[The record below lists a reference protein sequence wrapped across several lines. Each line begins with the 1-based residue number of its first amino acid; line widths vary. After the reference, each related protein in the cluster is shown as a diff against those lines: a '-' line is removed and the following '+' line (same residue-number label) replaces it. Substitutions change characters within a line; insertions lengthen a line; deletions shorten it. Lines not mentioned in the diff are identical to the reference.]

1 MRRMLPI
8 IVGLCSVFVSV
19 SASQLAQVPAAATGA
34 IVGTVVD
41 AVTGRPVPGAIVSI
55 GLPTPNEAVVGTMVS
70 TTQRQFIASGTGRFV
85 VTGVAA
91 GPVSIQVRAPG
102 YLPGGYG
109 QRRPG
114 GTTRAVVMEEGRR
127 EGPITIQLWKPA
139 AIEGRLVDEAGEPIV
154 RASVRAMRR
163 SWLAG
168 RATYLTPTSGLTDDR
183 GVFRLAGLTPGD
195 WVVTIPAT
203 YDTMPVS
210 VADEYRRVTAQ
221 GGSVAQ
227 DFRASLTNSSG
238 PFLGNAG
245 ERIGQHIMSASA
257 GLSSV
262 RIADDGRGL
271 LVYPPAFYPALSAD
285 GIETVTLESGQELT
299 GVELQVVPA
308 RTVSV
313 SGVLTGPDGPAARI
327 GVRLVPVPL
336 VGVAPEQQFETART
350 ATDATGAFTFLG
362 VPPGDYEIKATIV
375 PRPELGS
382 ASTIV
387 TSAGGMTVTSMSA
400 PTSLPEAPADP
411 TLWATGRVSVGNR
424 DLAGVSLTLQA
435 GPRVTGTLELS
446 GTATPPTVEQ
456 RQRVS
461 ITLRPIDG
469 APVPFVTPGR
479 FDAEGRFRT
488 AGYPSGRYVLTATA
502 MAPGWFLQSAML
514 GGRDISLEPVTLED
528 TDITGVV
535 LTYSDRRTEITG
547 AAIPATG
554 GDADGI
560 VIVFPSDLRAWARAG
575 MNTRQMSA
583 ARVNSNGRYT
593 ITGLPAGEYL
603 IAGLPSDVEIQ
614 TGNPGFY
621 EALVGQSTAL
631 VLSHG
636 ERRALDVR
644 ITSSRDEE
652 TPESDVDVEQGS
664 GPFVPER
671 QATQAPARDVV
682 APNVGTG
689 SISGVVTLDDE
700 AGTPVRRAQ
709 VRLTGS
715 GATGISNITSTD
727 AQGRFVFRDLPAA
740 RYNIFASRL
749 GFVGGTYG
757 QTRPG
762 LGQGAPAAIV
772 DGQHLTDLR
781 IIMARGAVITG
792 RVVDEFGQPVDR
804 APVSLMQFRTVNGE
818 RTLAQAIGAS
828 VGLTQTDDRGVYR
841 VFGLPAGEY
850 VIAVSGQNT
859 GGDLRRVSEAEL
871 AWADRPAGQP
881 APARGPTVGAAPT
894 YYPGTTDPAAAVIV
908 RVNAGEERAG
918 IDFAA
923 GFVRTATVSGRVE
936 MPDGTP
942 PRTVQM
948 SVFNEARVSNPFF
961 ISTLFARTN
970 PDGTFSSANVPP
982 GRYTL
987 LARAAAAAPPGAPP
1001 ATPAGGRPTQPA
1013 MTLWAMHEVTVD
1025 GEDVTGLTVRL
1036 AEGMTM
1042 SGRLTF
1048 DGSKESPPTTLG
1060 GYTVRVFAAATGGVS
1075 IGVPAATV
1083 NPDGTFRIEGLTP
1096 GAYRMSIG
1104 MPARTGSLP
1113 AWTVR
1118 HILHDGKDISEA
1130 VFDVRPGVDI
1140 TGLSAV
1146 LTDRVTEVSGHV
1158 LDQQGRPVTD
1168 YSVLLLPVDEQFW
1181 RTGTRRRPAPQR
1193 PDTTG
1198 RFRLIDLPAGEYYL
1212 ALVTQFEPDQLTD
1225 TTFLQSLIPSAI
1237 KFTLAEGEHKVQ
1249 DVKLAGG

>member
-1 MRRMLPI
+1 MRLTSLLVATVVGAAGLP
-8 IVGLCSVFVSV
+8 VHG
-19 SASQLAQVPAAATGA
+19 QVARPQPGATGA

-41 AVTGRPVPGAIVSI
+41 AVTGRPVPGAIVAVS
-55 GLPTPNEAVVGTMVS
+55 LPPSPEALQGVAAPPA
-70 TTQRQFIASGTGRFV
+70 QRQFIASGTGRFV
-85 VTGVAA
+85 VTGVSA
-91 GPVSIQVRAPG
+91 GPVSIAVTAPG
-102 YLPGGYG
+102 YLQGGHG

-154 RASVRAMRR
+154 RAQVRALRR
-163 SWLAG
+163 SWIGG
-168 RATYLTPTSGLTDDR
+168 RATYLTPTSGMTDDR

-195 WVVTIPAT
+195 WVVTIPVT
-203 YDTMPVS
+203 YDTMPAS

-221 GGSVAQ
+221 GGSEAQ
-227 DFRASLTNSSG
+227 NFRASLSNSGG
-238 PFLGNAG
+238 PLLGNTG
-245 ERIGQHIMSASA
+245 ERVGQHVMSSST
-257 GLSSV
+257 GLSSLRV
-262 RIADDGRGL
+262 ADDGRGL
-271 LVYPPAFYPALSAD
+271 LVYPPVFYPALSAD
-285 GIETVTLESGQELT
+285 GIETVTLVSGQELT
-299 GVELQVVPA
+299 GVELQAVPA

-336 VGVAPEQQFETART
+336 VGVAPEPQFETARS

-362 VPPGDYEIKATIV
+362 VPPGEYEIKATII

-382 ASTIV
+382 ATTIV

-400 PTSLPEAPADP
+400 PTSMPEAPTEP
-411 TLWATGRVSVGNR
+411 TLWAAGRVSVGNR

-435 GPRVTGTLELS
+435 GPRVTGTLEFS

-456 RQRVS
+456 RQRAS
-461 ITLRPIDG
+461 ISLRPVDG
-469 APVPFVTPGR
+469 ASIAFITPGR

-488 AGYPSGRYVLTATA
+488 AGYPSGRYVLTATG

-514 GGRDISLEPVTLED
+514 GGRDISLEPVTLES

-554 GDADGI
+554 GDADG
-560 VIVFPSDLRAWARAG
+560 VVVVFPSDLRAWARTG
-575 MNTRQMSA
+575 MNARQTAA
-583 ARVNSNGRYT
+583 ARVNSDGRYT
-593 ITGLPAGEYL
+593 ISGLPAGEYL
-603 IAGLPSDVEIQ
+603 IAGVPSDVEVQ
-614 TGNPGFY
+614 TGNPEFY

-644 ITSSRDEE
+644 IASSRDDEAWE
-652 TPESDVDVEQGS
+652 NHVEVEQGS
-664 GPFVPER
+664 GPFVLER
-671 QATQAPARDVV
+671 QSAQAPARDVV
-682 APNVGTG
+682 APNPGTG

-700 AGTPVRRAQ
+700 ARTPVRRAQ
-709 VRLTGS
+709 VRITGS
-715 GATGISNITSTD
+715 AATGISHVTSTD
-727 AQGRFVFRDLPAA
+727 DQGRFVFRDLPAA
-740 RYNIFASRL
+740 RYNISAGRL
-749 GFVGGTYG
+749 GFVSGTYG

-762 LGQGAPAAIV
+762 TGQGAPAALV
-772 DGQHLTDLR
+772 DGQHLTDIR
-781 IIMARGAVITG
+781 IVMARGAVITG
-792 RVVDEFGQPVDR
+792 RVVDDVGQPVDR
-804 APVSLMQFRTVNGE
+804 AQVSLMQFRTVNGE
-818 RTLAQAIGAS
+818 RTLATAIGAT
-828 VGLTQTDDRGVYR
+828 VGLSQTDDRGVYR

-850 VIAVSGQNT
+850 VIAVSGRNT

-871 AWADRPAGQP
+871 AWAERPTGQP
-881 APARGPTVGAAPT
+881 APPRGPTVGAAPT
-894 YYPGTTDPAAAVIV
+894 YYPGTTDPAAAVVI
-908 RVNAGEERAG
+908 RVNAGEERTG

-942 PRTVQM
+942 PRIVQM
-948 SVFNEARVSNPFF
+948 RVFNEARVSNPFL
-961 ISTLFARTN
+961 ISSLFARTN

-982 GRYTL
+982 GKYTL
-987 LARAAAAAPPGAPP
+987 LARAAAATAPGASP
-1001 ATPAGGRPTQPA
+1001 ATAPGGRPTQPA

-1036 AEGMTM
+1036 AEGMTI
-1042 SGRLTF
+1042 SGRVTF
-1048 DGSKESPPTTLG
+1048 DGSKETPPTTLG
-1060 GYTVRVFAAATGGVS
+1060 GYTVRVFAAAAGGVS
-1075 IGVPAATV
+1075 IGVPAAPV
-1083 NPDGTFRIEGLTP
+1083 NPDGTFQIEGLTP
-1096 GAYRMSIG
+1096 GAYRMTLS
-1104 MPARTGSLP
+1104 MPARTGPLP
-1113 AWTVR
+1113 TWTVR
-1118 HILHDGKDISEA
+1118 HILHDGNDISET

-1140 TGLSAV
+1140 TGLNAV

-1212 ALVTQFEPDQLTD
+1212 ALVTQLEPDQLTD